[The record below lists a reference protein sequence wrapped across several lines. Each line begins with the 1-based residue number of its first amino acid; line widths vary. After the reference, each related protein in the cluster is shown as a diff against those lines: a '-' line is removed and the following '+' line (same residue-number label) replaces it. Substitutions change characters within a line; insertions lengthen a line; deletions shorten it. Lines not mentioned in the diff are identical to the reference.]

1 MISQYV
7 GVAPPGGNAWGM
19 PSIRSINTMRL
30 PCPLRFPVSRGAG
43 FVGGIFFCGMEA
55 KAETLHLWSASYWSK
70 SLIFYVCSIWILA
83 NHEQINY
90 ESPNIEWHLLHIRVD
105 SSTYHNLIFLHS
117 GSWQVERWQA
127 DEDVVFWAMEAT
139 IAFLKMIPQ
148 MIAGSW
154 DWELDQIFIRSQEG
168 WRLLNQPNIC
178 QQFVDRNT
186 AMCSLFFAQT
196 LKENFMPQLLMMS
209 PQMMPN
215 FIW

>member
-7 GVAPPGGNAWGM
+7 GVAPSARWECLRHAIHQIHQHNASSLSFEVSGFQGWDLLGG
-19 PSIRSINTMRL
+19 L
-30 PCPLRFPVSRGAG
+30 
-43 FVGGIFFCGMEA
+43 MEA
-55 KAETLHLWSASYWSK
+55 KAETLHFWSASYWSK

-127 DEDVVFWAMEAT
+127 DEDVVFWAMETT